1 MAESIRSRHTGHVGS
16 SYIDACEEPRRESA
30 WKTESSASIL
40 TDNTWT
46 TLHISGSIELKGLP
60 LYASANSAAS
70 AELKN
75 LIMTMERFG
84 KESRIIRRCAMLSAA
99 GARNPRKS
107 DGVIHDGTARTP
119 NIGPSESSCT
129 LEDVEAV
136 DLSSS
141 GEGLVAESLN
151 T

>member
-1 MAESIRSRHTGHVGS
+1 
-16 SYIDACEEPRRESA
+16 
-30 WKTESSASIL
+30 
-40 TDNTWT
+40 
-46 TLHISGSIELKGLP
+46 
-60 LYASANSAAS
+60 
-70 AELKN
+70 
-75 LIMTMERFG
+75 MERFG
-84 KESRIIRRCAMLSAA
+84 KESLVQPYLYEPNNRLCTTHRIIRRCAMLSAA